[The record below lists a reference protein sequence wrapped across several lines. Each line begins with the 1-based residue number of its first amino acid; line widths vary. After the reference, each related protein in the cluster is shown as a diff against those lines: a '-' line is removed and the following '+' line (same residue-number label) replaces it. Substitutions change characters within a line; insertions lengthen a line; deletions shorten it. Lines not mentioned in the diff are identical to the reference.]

1 MMLLVYA
8 WLLLLAVLV
17 VAGIVSIIV
26 LGSEMVR
33 KDREKEAAMQ
43 QAAKEQEIAFDGM
56 DRWEMNRIV
65 NRLLREER
73 KRQTRRMEWR
83 MPNV

>member
-73 KRQTRRMEWR
+73 KRPTRRMEWR